1 MSGYTSSFVASL
13 GSGRSSNSSANTRRN
28 RPQRCSACGNLGH
41 KSRTCPG
48 AARRLTPS
56 AVQEGV
62 LQQPSQASEEAAL
75 LLALAAAPV
84 LLPAA
89 ADSAALPACSKRALA
104 EAGTA
109 AKAMRWSVE
118 ASPRSSSEET
128 PPASPPQFAPPPA
141 STKTPP
147 PTTVFIAHEQAI
159 TVPSAFTFAYSI

>member
-1 MSGYTSSFVASL
+1 MSGYTSSFVASV

-89 ADSAALPACSKRALA
+89 AVVVRSGLSVLAAGETGLCDGLAGWQAC
-104 EAGTA
+104 
-109 AKAMRWSVE
+109 
-118 ASPRSSSEET
+118 
-128 PPASPPQFAPPPA
+128 
-141 STKTPP
+141 
-147 PTTVFIAHEQAI
+147 
-159 TVPSAFTFAYSI
+159 